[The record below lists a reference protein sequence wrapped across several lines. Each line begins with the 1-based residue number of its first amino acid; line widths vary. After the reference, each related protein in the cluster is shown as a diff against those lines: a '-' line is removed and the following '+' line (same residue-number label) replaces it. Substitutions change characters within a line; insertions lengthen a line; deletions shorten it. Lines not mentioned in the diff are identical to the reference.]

1 MALWKM
7 NTILC
12 LIALALSPT
21 LAAAQA
27 QYKVLYNFGAVPN
40 DGGRP
45 YGLISDSMGNLYGVT
60 AFGGTGQYGTVFEL
74 SPQSDGA
81 WTETVLYNF
90 CSLSDCLD
98 GSEPEA
104 SLTFD
109 PNGNL
114 YGVTTSGGTG
124 CAVSSNSCGT
134 AFELS
139 PPQVAGGAWTES
151 VLYNFCSDFDDG
163 SCLDGDQPMSQL
175 AIDSAGNLFGTT
187 YGGGTGDFGNG
198 GIAFEL
204 SPGPNGWTQTVLHDF
219 CSEGNIYCPDGY
231 KPIGGVTF
239 NGGSLYG
246 ATVSGGKYGPG
257 VVYGLTPNSSGWTFT
272 IIIDLGGAN
281 YGSIAPVT
289 FDSAGNLYGTTVN
302 NAFQL
307 NAKLRGTRS
316 REFTDETGSRS
327 PGGVLVDPGR
337 NALFGTAIDGG
348 ANGAGTIWEVNPARQ
363 LIPIYSFCSQ
373 PNCTDG
379 YQIESGLTKDPSGNI
394 YGTAGLG
401 GAYGRGVVFQIT
413 PQGIN
418 SGTLTS
424 NVPFR
429 VIP

>member
-1 MALWKM
+1 MKK
-7 NTILC
+7 TLC
-12 LIALALSPT
+12 LIALALSST
-21 LAAAQA
+21 FAAAQA
-27 QYKVLYNFGAVPN
+27 QYKVLYNFGSVPN
-40 DGGRP
+40 DGGLP
-45 YGLISDSMGNLYGVT
+45 YGLISDSLGNLYGVT

-74 SPQSDGA
+74 SPQPDGT

-109 PNGNL
+109 SNGNL
-114 YGVTTSGGTG
+114 YGMTILGGTN
-124 CAVSSNSCGT
+124 CLVSSNRCGT

-139 PPQVAGGAWTES
+139 PPQVVGGAWTES
-151 VLYNFCSDFDDG
+151 VLYNFCSNYQDG
-163 SCLDGDQPMSQL
+163 ACLDGNQPMSQL

-187 YGGGTGDFGNG
+187 YTGGTGGFGNG
-198 GIAFEL
+198 GVAFEL
-204 SPGPNGWTQTVLHDF
+204 SPSANGWTQTVLHDF
-219 CSEGNIYCPDGY
+219 CSEGNISCRDGY
-231 KPIGGVTF
+231 KPVGGVTF

-246 ATVSGGKYGPG
+246 VTLAGGRYGAG
-257 VVYGLTPNSSGWTFT
+257 VVYSLTPNLGGWTFNA
-272 IIIDLGGAN
+272 IAYLGGN
-281 YGSIAPVT
+281 EGSDGGSTAPVT

-307 NAKLRGTRS
+307 NAKLHGMRS
-316 REFTDETGSRS
+316 RQFTDETGFRS

-337 NALFGTAIDGG
+337 DAFFGTAIDGG
-348 ANGAGTIWEVNPARQ
+348 ANEAGTIWEVNPARK

-401 GAYGRGVVFQIT
+401 GAYGIGVVFQIT
-413 PQGIN
+413 P
-418 SGTLTS
+418 
-424 NVPFR
+424 
-429 VIP
+429 